1 MSFVHAL
8 DVIEDGDTRTA
19 AMHMAI
25 DEALLHAA
33 KRPTLRFYRWG
44 SPAVS
49 FGYFSRLEDV
59 RAFSSDRELV
69 RRWTGGGIVMHGH
82 DLTYS
87 FVIPPSDSLFGKPAR
102 EIYAL
107 LHGAIAAALARTG
120 IDATLAAST
129 SPRISDACFANA
141 VHADVL
147 IDGRKV
153 AGAAQRRS
161 RAGLLQQGSI
171 QMDSLPQ
178 EFAREFSVALCVA
191 PRAVEL
197 SSQCLDAARKLA
209 EQKYGTAAWLTRR

>member
-1 MSFVHAL
+1 
-8 DVIEDGDTRTA
+8 
-19 AMHMAI
+19 
-25 DEALLHAA
+25 LLHVT

-49 FGYFSRLEDV
+49 FGYFSRFEDV
-59 RAFSSDRELV
+59 RAFSNDRELV

-102 EIYAL
+102 EIYSL
-107 LHGAIAAALARTG
+107 VHRAITTALARGG
-120 IDATLAAST
+120 IDATLASSSA
-129 SPRISDACFANA
+129 PRMSDACFANP
-141 VHADVL
+141 VNADVL

-171 QMDSLPQ
+171 QIDSLPQ
-178 EFAREFSVALCVA
+178 EFSRELSVALCVA

-197 SSQCLDAARKLA
+197 SSQCLDAARELA